1 MSEKVI
7 IGIAD
12 AMTGEN
18 VTQELTG
25 AELTT
30 FNAVRADFDKAAKD
44 KEQEIKSK
52 REAVKLKLN
61 ALGLS
66 DEDLI
71 ILGFIPQAEEST
83 PIETGDE

>member
-1 MSEKVI
+1 MTEKII

-12 AMTGEN
+12 ATTGEN

-25 AELTT
+25 AELTA
-30 FNAVRADFDKAAKD
+30 FNADRAKLDFAVKNA
-44 KEQEIKSK
+44 EIELNAK
-52 REAVKLKLN
+52 REAVKSKLN

-71 ILGFIPQAEEST
+71 LLGLIPKTVTIGE
-83 PIETGDE
+83 